1 MTDEPIDLD
10 EHRGMAAQR
19 ATDIRRRSGKVA
31 ADQAEL
37 RRRQEE
43 LEQSLL
49 DAPSA
54 TWPEAAE
61 KARYLITLFA
71 ETLGAQD
78 QRRHKLIASVLD
90 DLDKLS
96 RTVAAR
102 PTPDRQ
108 RLIPSRSIRFRN
120 AFRRRRRPCA
130 CRVG

>member
-43 LEQSLL
+43 IEQSLL
-49 DAPSA
+49 AAPSA

-61 KARYLITLFA
+61 KGR
-71 ETLGAQD
+71 
-78 QRRHKLIASVLD
+78 
-90 DLDKLS
+90 LS
-96 RTVAAR
+96 DRAFHRNPGR
-102 PTPDRQ
+102 PGSATP
-108 RLIPSRSIRFRN
+108 
-120 AFRRRRRPCA
+120 
-130 CRVG
+130 

>member
-43 LEQSLL
+43 FEQSLL

-78 QRRHKLIASVLD
+78 RRRQKLIATVLD
-90 DLDKLS
+90 DLDRLS
-96 RTVAAR
+96 RTAVA
-102 PTPDRQ
+102 PPD
-108 RLIPSRSIRFRN
+108 
-120 AFRRRRRPCA
+120 A
-130 CRVG
+130 

>member
-43 LEQSLL
+43 FEQSLL
-49 DAPSA
+49 AAPSA

-78 QRRHKLIASVLD
+78 RRRQKVIASVLD
-90 DLDKLS
+90 DLDRLS
-96 RTVAAR
+96 RTVAA
-102 PTPDRQ
+102 PLD
-108 RLIPSRSIRFRN
+108 
-120 AFRRRRRPCA
+120 A
-130 CRVG
+130 

>member
-1 MTDEPIDLD
+1 MTDEPPISTSIA
-10 EHRGMAAQR
+10 EWPPKGRPTSAGAAAR
-19 ATDIRRRSGKVA
+19 SPRIRPS
-31 ADQAEL
+31 L

-78 QRRHKLIASVLD
+78 RRRQKLIASALD
-90 DLDKLS
+90 DLDRLS
-96 RTVAAR
+96 RTAVA
-102 PTPDRQ
+102 PPD
-108 RLIPSRSIRFRN
+108 
-120 AFRRRRRPCA
+120 A
-130 CRVG
+130 